1 MLRRACRIG
10 YFPRRLTVQKQL
22 MFCYLLLVRFHRAD
36 ITALQAMKMP
46 KFLLLLVILPCFVQS
61 LSVNRISDALSFNN
75 IFVDHRE
82 FGFTPAPPPHTEEA
96 KLARY
101 VVHYSGNLVICIL

>member
-1 MLRRACRIG
+1 MGTLWAGGSC
-10 YFPRRLTVQKQL
+10 
-22 MFCYLLLVRFHRAD
+22 
-36 ITALQAMKMP
+36 
-46 KFLLLLVILPCFVQS
+46 
-61 LSVNRISDALSFNN
+61 DALSFNN

-101 VVHYSGNLVICIL
+101 VVHYSGN

>member
-1 MLRRACRIG
+1 
-10 YFPRRLTVQKQL
+10 
-22 MFCYLLLVRFHRAD
+22 
-36 ITALQAMKMP
+36 MKMS

-101 VVHYSGNLVICIL
+101 VVHYSGNLVICILQPVRDIKKRKHQFTDSKCFKISFKAFKMKKQGLKYF

>member
-1 MLRRACRIG
+1 
-10 YFPRRLTVQKQL
+10 
-22 MFCYLLLVRFHRAD
+22 
-36 ITALQAMKMP
+36 MKMS

-101 VVHYSGNLVICIL
+101 VVHYSGNFVICTLVIHKIRKTQNEHLIIVCQNLIGL

>member
-1 MLRRACRIG
+1 
-10 YFPRRLTVQKQL
+10 

-101 VVHYSGNLVICIL
+101 VVHYSGNLLICIL